1 MDELINDTKVMEV
14 LILKVPKASLNK
26 KRKIK
31 MREAFRQNFCVG
43 VPKSM
48 AVDIIPPKA
57 KRQRQCTKDLAR
69 DAYIEKTSTDS
80 FSEED
85 RTRLLIF
92 NKLSSLPAKQKLQD
106 PLSMSDARFPKNV
119 YVRKQLRWYCEDVL
133 EIVSPGHGKE
143 LYEYINDLD
152 IQYVN
157 QKIQKTLNVFVDNLM
172 ELFLYGKNCCYQRL
186 DFVELCGA
194 LTFNELNMSFVNRR
208 KFGGSQSDLLWK
220 NSAQCPRQYL
230 LIKRSKYNTGGT
242 LTSQF

>member
-1 MDELINDTKVMEV
+1 MVSFHYFRILPILSSFCCTALEATPLLNGVYCSDPTHLEAGAEHIRNKYGGKIKCIHCHRCAFCRPVYDMCWSGEHLPPKHWDKVMDELINDTKVMEV

-92 NKLSSLPAKQKLQD
+92 NKLSSLPTQQKLQD

-119 YVRKQLRWYCEDVL
+119 YVRKQVR
-133 EIVSPGHGKE
+133 
-143 LYEYINDLD
+143 
-152 IQYVN
+152 
-157 QKIQKTLNVFVDNLM
+157 
-172 ELFLYGKNCCYQRL
+172 
-186 DFVELCGA
+186 
-194 LTFNELNMSFVNRR
+194 
-208 KFGGSQSDLLWK
+208 
-220 NSAQCPRQYL
+220 
-230 LIKRSKYNTGGT
+230 
-242 LTSQF
+242 